1 MKKFWLF
8 TVKITIFSL
17 VILSF
22 VSCRKDYF
30 NNINSVEASGEWG
43 VPLLNSDIYIGD
55 VLSSF
60 AAMDIEEDASS
71 GMLKFSLFM
80 DSTQLIRPTEMLQI
94 NNHVYSNSFSFP
106 APSGDFI
113 PPVNEFQMTFQSD
126 LLDQDNFE
134 IEEGIVKS
142 GTITITINT
151 DIDQS
156 NYSIHISSP
165 NIFDAQNA
173 PFEVV
178 FTPTTL
184 TQTIDLTGFKF
195 VIGPADL
202 ENTISY
208 TTTVYITD
216 IVSSPLSQYVVQT
229 DFESNSVLFKSLKG
243 KMDPKS
249 YPVRFTNPISFFS
262 DNLSGNFT
270 LLNPKYSVKVGNSVG
285 AACRFIADS
294 VGFRGPGFYSTIL
307 NPGTQINCDAS
318 TGNGYYEIT
327 VNEGTG
333 NELVF
338 SNQVKE
344 FLFDGNAI
352 INPLGMSAGTITIDD
367 QAAVYVTSRIEVGL
381 ESKFDYVEYMDTI
394 DFQMDDVKYNQV
406 IEEAVLRL
414 AIVNGIPL
422 SGEAQLYFY
431 DSQQNIIIDTLM
443 PSPQI
448 FRAATSA
455 GAPDYQVISPTTS
468 VPKLITITGTQFTEI
483 LKADKIIVRCKLYS
497 ENPNNIIRIYQNQKM
512 SIRLGAKIK
521 YNTNSVEL

>member
-1 MKKFWLF
+1 MKNFWLF
-8 TVKITIFSL
+8 TVKITIFGL

-43 VPLLNSDIYIGD
+43 IPLLNSDIYIGD

-60 AAMDIEEDASS
+60 AAMDIEEDESS

-94 NNHVYSNSFSFP
+94 NNYVYSNNFTFP

-113 PPVNEFQMTFQSD
+113 PPVNQYQMTFQSD
-126 LLDQDNFE
+126 FLDQDNFQ
-134 IEEGIVKS
+134 IEEGVVKS
-142 GTITITINT
+142 GTLVITINT
-151 DIDQS
+151 DIDQP
-156 NYSIHISSP
+156 NYSIHISSV
-165 NIFDAQNA
+165 NILDAQND

-178 FTPTTL
+178 FTPTSL
-184 TQTIDLTGFKF
+184 TQTIDLTGCKF
-195 VIGPADL
+195 VIASSDAP
-202 ENTISY
+202 NTVSF
-208 TTTVYITD
+208 TTTVYISD
-216 IVSSPLSQYVVQT
+216 FVSSPLTQYLLQT
-229 DFESNSVLFKSLKG
+229 DFEINSVLFRSLKG
-243 KMDPKS
+243 KMDPKN
-249 YPVRFTNPISFFS
+249 YPVRFVNPISFFS

-285 AACRFIADS
+285 AACRFISDS
-294 VGFRGPGFYSTIL
+294 VGFRGPDFYSAIL
-307 NPGTQINCDAS
+307 NQGTQINCDAS
-318 TGNGYYEIT
+318 SGNGYYEIT
-327 VNEGTG
+327 VNEGIG

-338 SNQVKE
+338 SNQVEE

-367 QAAVYVTSRIEVGL
+367 KAAVYVTSRIEVGL
-381 ESKFDYVEYMDTI
+381 ESKFDFVEYIDTL
-394 DFQMDDVKYNQV
+394 DFEMDDVKYNQV

-443 PSPQI
+443 TSPQI
-448 FRAATSA
+448 FHAATSA

-468 VPKLITITGTQFTEI
+468 IPKLITLTGSQFSEI

-497 ENPNNIIRIYQNQKM
+497 ENSNNVIRIYQNQKM
-512 SIRLGAKIK
+512 SVRLGAKVK
-521 YNTNSVEL
+521 YNTNSIEL